1 MKNIIKLALGIALVA
16 HFTACGTI
24 MHPDR
29 EGQREGRLDAGVALL
44 DAIGLLFFII
54 PGIVAFAVD
63 FSEGTIY
70 LPPRGQDKVSSTG
83 LREIKFDPRLPGR
96 IGIEKALGI
105 SLAGKDVKVCRLHS
119 YDEMAARLAAAPQG

>member
-1 MKNIIKLALGIALVA
+1 MLGTALVA

-24 MHPDR
+24 LHPDR
-29 EGQREGRLDAGVALL
+29 EGQREGRLDVGVVLL
-44 DAIGLLFFII
+44 DAVGLLFFII

-83 LREIKFDPRLPGR
+83 LREIRFDPRLPGR
-96 IGIEKALGI
+96 TGIEKALGM
-105 SLAGKDVKVCRLHS
+105 SLAGKRVKVCRLHS
-119 YDEMAARLAAAPQG
+119 YNEMAARLAAAPQG